1 MNVPLCRSEC
11 DQWFEDCKNDLAC
24 VPNWSKDFTW
34 ESGQQSCPVDDS
46 GNPTSC
52 MRIRNIYSS
61 AQDFCE
67 KVWDSSYKV
76 VDDDEP
82 CMTIGVVNYDEE
94 NNRDVA
100 RQRAEQVLDDPR
112 LIINVN
118 SALAIQPGYVMA
130 FTSLFLL
137 AFRYLA

>member
-1 MNVPLCRSEC
+1 
-11 DQWFEDCKNDLAC
+11 
-24 VPNWSKDFTW
+24 
-34 ESGQQSCPVDDS
+34 
-46 GNPTSC
+46 